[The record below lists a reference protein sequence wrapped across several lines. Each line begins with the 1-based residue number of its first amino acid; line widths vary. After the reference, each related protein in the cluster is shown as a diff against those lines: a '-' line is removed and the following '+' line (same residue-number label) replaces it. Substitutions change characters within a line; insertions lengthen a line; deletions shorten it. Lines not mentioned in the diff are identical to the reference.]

1 MHWWAWFL
9 LVYRPSTWYY
19 SLNSYR
25 INNVMLNFSNIN
37 ILLGVTGG
45 IAAYKS
51 AEIIRLF
58 KKEGADVR
66 VVMTESAKEFITPLT
81 LQAVSGNNIH
91 DSLLDINAEAA
102 MGHIELAKWSDIILI
117 APCTAETISK
127 ITHGRADDLLGALI
141 LASQADVY
149 IAPAMN
155 MNMWLDKS
163 TQDNCA
169 TLSSRGITLIGP
181 AEGEQACGDIGPGR
195 MEEPK
200 NIIDLIS
207 SSLKSGPLVG
217 KTLTITAGPTREQID
232 PVRFI
237 SNNSSGKMG
246 YSIAEA
252 AIEAGASVNLVSGP
266 VSLNADKSINLYK
279 INSASE
285 MLDKV
290 IKCMNDSDIFIGCAA
305 VSDFKPSDYSD
316 KKIKKEG
323 SNNLDI
329 MLKKNEDIL
338 SHVSNNFPQSYVVGF
353 AAETSDVN
361 NNALKKLVSKN
372 LNMII
377 SNDVS
382 DKSIGFDVDENEV
395 NVITNDETIFL
406 KKDKKI
412 RIARE
417 ILKIIASNINK

>member
-1 MHWWAWFL
+1 
-9 LVYRPSTWYY
+9 
-19 SLNSYR
+19 
-25 INNVMLNFSNIN
+25 MLSFSKKN

-58 KKEGADVR
+58 KKLGADVR

-81 LQAVSGNNIH
+81 LQAISGNEIH
-91 DSLLDINAEAA
+91 DSLLNTEAEAA
-102 MGHIELAKWSDIILI
+102 MGHIELAKWADIILI

-127 ITHGRADDLLGALI
+127 ITHGRADDLMGALI
-141 LASQADVY
+141 LASKADIF

-155 MNMWLDKS
+155 MNMWLDDS
-163 TQDNCA
+163 TQQNYK
-169 TLSSRGITLIGP
+169 TLSSRGISFIGP

-195 MEEPK
+195 MVEPE
-200 NIIDLIS
+200 NIIELIRS
-207 SSLKSGPLVG
+207 SYKTGPLSG
-217 KTLTITAGPTREQID
+217 KTITITAGPTREQID

-246 YSIAEA
+246 YSLAHA

-266 VSLNADKSINLYK
+266 VSLEADKSINLYK

-285 MLDKV
+285 MMNV
-290 IKCMNDSDIFIGCAA
+290 VMECMDSSDIFIGCAA
-305 VSDFKPSDYSD
+305 VSDYKPADYSEN
-316 KKIKKEG
+316 KIKKDEMPH
-323 SNNLDI
+323 LEI
-329 MLKKNEDIL
+329 ELKKNEDIL
-338 SHVSNNFPQSYVVGF
+338 KNVATNFSSSYVVGF
-353 AAETSDVN
+353 AAETSNIN
-361 NNALKKLVSKN
+361 NNAMQKLKSKN
-372 LNMII
+372 LDMII

-382 DKSIGFDVDENEV
+382 DKSIGFNVDDNEV
-395 NVITNDETIFL
+395 TVITCDEKIFI

-417 ILKIIASNINK
+417 ILKIIANNTNK

>member
-1 MHWWAWFL
+1 
-9 LVYRPSTWYY
+9 
-19 SLNSYR
+19 
-25 INNVMLNFSNIN
+25 MLSFSKKN

-58 KKEGADVR
+58 KKLGADVR

-81 LQAVSGNNIH
+81 LQAISGNEIH
-91 DSLLDINAEAA
+91 DSLLNTEAEAG
-102 MGHIELAKWSDIILI
+102 MGHIELAKWADIILI

-127 ITHGRADDLLGALI
+127 ITHGRADDLMGALI
-141 LASQADVY
+141 LASKADIF

-155 MNMWLDKS
+155 MNMWLDDS
-163 TQDNCA
+163 TQQNYK
-169 TLSSRGITLIGP
+169 TLSSRGITFIGP

-195 MEEPK
+195 MVEPE
-200 NIIDLIS
+200 NIIELIRS
-207 SSLKSGPLVG
+207 SYKTGPLSG
-217 KTLTITAGPTREQID
+217 KTITITAGPTREQID

-246 YSIAEA
+246 YSLADA

-266 VSLNADKSINLYK
+266 VSLEADKSINLYK

-285 MLDKV
+285 MMNV
-290 IKCMNDSDIFIGCAA
+290 VMECMDSSDIFIGCAA
-305 VSDFKPSDYSD
+305 VSDFKPADYSEN
-316 KKIKKEG
+316 KIKKDEIPH
-323 SNNLDI
+323 LEI
-329 MLKKNEDIL
+329 ELKKNEDIL
-338 SHVSNNFPQSYVVGF
+338 KNVATNFSSSYVVGF
-353 AAETSDVN
+353 AAETSNIN
-361 NNALKKLVSKN
+361 NNAMQKLKSKN
-372 LNMII
+372 LDMII

-382 DKSIGFDVDENEV
+382 DKSIGFNVDDNEV
-395 NVITNDETIFL
+395 TVITCDEKIFL

-417 ILKIIASNINK
+417 ILKIIANNTNK